1 MAGLQQPIRGFD
13 VMKPAIFK
21 VKKNTG
27 LNPVARAIAKQRLM
41 GSVMDYRISVFM
53 LDEGDPCYSDAA
65 TLDVMVTTMLL
76 AMEDRKDSV
85 ECRKLLAAHSVLKAL
100 FARDCIWHKA
110 DAVTLDN
117 ALQIIVTE
125 FPKLPAK
132 AANDAIQRALAAA

>member
-1 MAGLQQPIRGFD
+1 MKSPIY
-13 VMKPAIFK
+13 K

-27 LNPVARAIAKQRLM
+27 LNPVARAIAKQRMLS
-41 GSVMDYRISVFM
+41 SVMDYRISVFM

-65 TLDVMVTTMLL
+65 TLEVMVTTMLL
-76 AMEDRKDSV
+76 AMVDRRDSV
-85 ECRKLLAAHSVLKAL
+85 EFRKLQAAQSVLNAL
-100 FARDCIWHKA
+100 FARNCVWHKA